1 MAGQH
6 RAPGQLG
13 HSLACQQALV
23 LPHQLT
29 PWHVMLSHR
38 VQERVLRT
46 AGFFCCKKVKEG
58 EDGGVAY
65 APYLA
70 DPSPARRAL
79 LRALGGHGE

>member
-1 MAGQH
+1 
-6 RAPGQLG
+6 
-13 HSLACQQALV
+13 
-23 LPHQLT
+23 
-29 PWHVMLSHR
+29 MLSHR